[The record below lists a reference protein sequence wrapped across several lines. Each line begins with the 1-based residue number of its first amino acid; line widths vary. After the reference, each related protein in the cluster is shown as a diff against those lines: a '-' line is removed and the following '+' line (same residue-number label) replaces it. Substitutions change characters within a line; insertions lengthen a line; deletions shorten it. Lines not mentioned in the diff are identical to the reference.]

1 MATLRDI
8 KNRITSV
15 QSTRQIT
22 RTMEMVSTA
31 KIRRAQDR
39 IENARPYALAMA
51 EVLGNVVR
59 YCPPDVE
66 HPLLEIREERRR
78 VAVIA
83 LTSDRGLAGAFNSN
97 IIRLTEQLMAEMEA
111 DGVKV
116 DLILVGK
123 KALGYFRYRGIE
135 PTMSLIGVSD
145 KPSYLD
151 ARQIASRVMDEYSDA
166 SIDAVY
172 VLFNR
177 FKNLADQKP
186 ETHQLLPIEQDV
198 LAQAEKDVEARGLNL
213 EYLFEPDPTAVLTK
227 LLPTYV
233 EALIYRALLESA
245 ASEHGARRTAMKS
258 ATDNATDM
266 ISTLT
271 RSYNRA
277 RQAAIT
283 TEIAEIVG
291 GAAALE
297 DKG

>member
-31 KIRRAQDR
+31 KIRRAQER

-59 YCPPDVE
+59 YVGDVT
-66 HPLLEIREERRR
+66 HPLLEVREDRKR
-78 VAVIA
+78 VCLIA
-83 LTSDRGLAGAFNSN
+83 ITSDRGLAGAFNSS
-97 IIRLTEQLMAEMEA
+97 IIRMTERMLAEFA
-111 DGVKV
+111 ATGVEV
-116 DLILVGK
+116 DLVAIGK
-123 KALGYFRYRGIE
+123 KAVGYFRYRGIE
-135 PTMSLIGVSD
+135 PALSITGISD
-145 KPSYLD
+145 KPSYDD
-151 ARQIASRVMDEYSDA
+151 ARQLAQRVMDEYSSAD
-166 SIDAVY
+166 IDAAY

-177 FKNLADQKP
+177 FKSLAEQRP
-186 ETHQLLPIEQDV
+186 ESHQLLPIEQSV
-198 LAQAEKDVEARGLNL
+198 LAQAEADVAARGLNL
-213 EYLFEPDPTAVLTK
+213 EYMFEPTSADVLRS

-233 EALIYRALLESA
+233 EALIYRSMLESA

-266 ISTLT
+266 ISTLS

-297 DKG
+297 DEG

>member
-8 KNRITSV
+8 KKRITSV

-31 KIRRAQDR
+31 KIRRAQER
-39 IENARPYALAMA
+39 IENARPYAMA
-51 EVLGNVVR
+51 ISEVLGNVVR
-59 YCPPDVE
+59 YVPADVK
-66 HPLLEIREERRR
+66 HPLLEVRGDRRR
-78 VAVIA
+78 VVLIA

-97 IIRLTEQLMAEMEA
+97 IIRMTERMLA
-111 DGVKV
+111 DFADQGVEV
-116 DLILVGK
+116 ELVTVGK
-123 KALGYFRYRGIE
+123 KAVGYFRYRGVE
-135 PTMSLIGVSD
+135 PALSLIGISD
-145 KPSYLD
+145 KPTYAD
-151 ARQIASRVMDEYSDA
+151 ARQVAARVMEQYGA
-166 SIDAVY
+166 AEVDAVY
-172 VLFNR
+172 VLFNH
-177 FKNLADQKP
+177 FKNLAEQKP
-186 ETHQLLPIEQDV
+186 ESHQLLPIERTV
-198 LAQAEKDVEARGLNL
+198 LAQAEAGVEASGRNL
-213 EYLFEPDPTAVLTK
+213 EYLFEPNAENVLSN

-233 EALIYRALLESA
+233 EALIYRAMLESA

-258 ATDNATDM
+258 ATDNATEM

>member
-8 KNRITSV
+8 RKRITSV

-31 KIRRAQDR
+31 KIRRAQER
-39 IENARPYALAMA
+39 IENARPYAMA
-51 EVLGNVVR
+51 ITEVLGNVVAN
-59 YCPPDVE
+59 VGELE
-66 HPLLEIREERRR
+66 HPLLAVREERRR
-78 VAVIA
+78 VCLVAI
-83 LTSDRGLAGAFNSN
+83 TSDRGLAGAFNSN
-97 IIRLTEQLMAEMEA
+97 IIRMTERMVAELEA
-111 DGVKV
+111 EGVEV
-116 DLILVGK
+116 ELILAGK
-123 KALGYFRYRGIE
+123 KAVGYFRYRGIE
-135 PTMSLIGVSD
+135 AAMSLVGISD
-145 KPSYLD
+145 KPTYAD
-151 ARQIASRVMDEYSDA
+151 ARQVAAHVMDEYGDCTV
-166 SIDAVY
+166 DAVY

-177 FKNLADQKP
+177 FKSLAEQKP
-186 ETHQLLPIEQDV
+186 EAHQLLPIEHET
-198 LAQAEKDVEARGLNL
+198 LKAAEADVEARGLNL
-213 EYLFEPDPTAVLTK
+213 EYLFEPSSQAVLDS

-233 EALIYRALLESA
+233 EALIYRSMLESA

-258 ATDNATDM
+258 ATDNATEM

-297 DKG
+297 DQG

>member
-51 EVLGNVVR
+51 EVLGNVVANVG
-59 YCPPDVE
+59 DVE
-66 HPLLEIREERRR
+66 HPLLDVREERTR
-78 VAVIA
+78 VCLVA

-97 IIRLTEQLMAEMEA
+97 IIRMTERMIAELTA
-111 DGVKV
+111 DGVEV

-123 KALGYFRYRGIE
+123 KAVGYFRYRGIE
-135 PTMSLIGVSD
+135 PAMSLVGISD
-145 KPSYLD
+145 KPTFAD
-151 ARQIASRVMDEYSDA
+151 ARQVAARVMDDYADA
-166 SIDAVY
+166 KVDAVY
-172 VLFNR
+172 VLYNR
-177 FKNLADQKP
+177 FKNLAEQKP
-186 ETHQLLPIEQDV
+186 EATQLLPIEQETLDK
-198 LAQAEKDVEARGLNL
+198 AEADVEARGLNL
-213 EYLFEPDPTAVLTK
+213 EYLFEPTSADVLK
-227 LLPTYV
+227 SLLPAYV
-233 EALIYRALLESA
+233 EALIYRSMLESA

-297 DKG
+297 GKG

>member
-8 KNRITSV
+8 KKRITSV

-39 IENARPYALAMA
+39 IESARPYALAMT
-51 EVLGNVVR
+51 EVLGNVVANVG
-59 YCPPDVE
+59 DIK
-66 HPLLEIREERRR
+66 HPLLEIREERAR
-78 VAVIA
+78 VCLIAV
-83 LTSDRGLAGAFNSN
+83 TSDRGLAGAFNSN
-97 IIRLTEQLMAEMEA
+97 IIRMTERMMAEYAAE
-111 DGVKV
+111 GVEV
-116 DLILVGK
+116 ELVTVGK
-123 KALGYFRYRGIE
+123 KALSYFRYRGIE
-135 PTMSLIGVSD
+135 PAMSLIGVSD
-145 KPSYLD
+145 KPTYAN
-151 ARQIASRVMDEYSDA
+151 ARSIAARVMEEYGA
-166 SIDAVY
+166 RAIDACF

-177 FKNLADQKP
+177 FRNIADQKP
-186 ETHQLLPIEQDV
+186 ETHQLLPIEQSA
-198 LAQAEKDVEARGLNL
+198 LEAAEADVESRGLNL
-213 EYLFEPDPTAVLTK
+213 EYLFEPSGETVLAD

-233 EALIYRALLESA
+233 EALVYRAMLESA

-258 ATDNATDM
+258 ATDNATEM
-266 ISTLT
+266 IGTLT

-297 DKG
+297 E

>member
-31 KIRRAQDR
+31 KIRRAQER

-59 YCPPDVE
+59 YVGDVT
-66 HPLLEIREERRR
+66 HPLLEVREDRKR
-78 VAVIA
+78 VCLIA
-83 LTSDRGLAGAFNSN
+83 ITSDRGLAGAFNSS
-97 IIRLTEQLMAEMEA
+97 IIRMTERMLAEFTA
-111 DGVKV
+111 AGVEV
-116 DLILVGK
+116 DLVAIGK
-123 KALGYFRYRGIE
+123 KAVGYFRYRGIE
-135 PTMSLIGVSD
+135 PSLSITGISD
-145 KPSYLD
+145 KPSYED
-151 ARQIASRVMDEYSDA
+151 ARQLAQRVMDEYGNA
-166 SIDAVY
+166 EIDAAY

-177 FKNLADQKP
+177 FKSLAEQKP
-186 ETHQLLPIEQDV
+186 ESHQLLPIEQAV
-198 LAQAEKDVEARGLNL
+198 LTQAEADVAARGLNL
-213 EYLFEPDPTAVLTK
+213 EYTFEPTSADVLRS

-233 EALIYRALLESA
+233 EALIYRSMLESA

-258 ATDNATDM
+258 ATDNATEM
-266 ISTLT
+266 ISTLS

-297 DKG
+297 DEG

>member
-39 IENARPYALAMA
+39 IENARPYAMAMA
-51 EVLGNVVR
+51 EVLGNVVK
-59 YCPPDVE
+59 YVGAVD
-66 HPLLEIREERRR
+66 HPLLKVRETRAK
-78 VAVIA
+78 VCLIA
-83 LTSDRGLAGAFNSN
+83 ITSDRGLAGAFNSN
-97 IIRLTEQLMAEMEA
+97 IIRMTERTMTELTDQGIEVE
-111 DGVKV
+111 
-116 DLILVGK
+116 LIAIGK
-123 KALGYFRYRGIE
+123 KAVGYFRYRGIE
-135 PTMSLIGVSD
+135 PAVSVMGISD
-145 KPSYLD
+145 KPGYND
-151 ARQIASRVMDEYSDA
+151 ARQIADRVIAQYGNA

-177 FKNLADQKP
+177 FKNLAEQKP
-186 ETHQLLPIEQDV
+186 ESHQLLPIEQGV
-198 LAQAEKDVEARGLNL
+198 LQQAEADVEARGLNL
-213 EYLFEPDPTAVLTK
+213 EYVFEPTSELVLAR
-227 LLPTYV
+227 LLPAYV
-233 EALIYRALLESA
+233 EALIYRAMLESA

-258 ATDNATDM
+258 ATDNATEM

-297 DKG
+297 GKG